1 MIYRKMEMSHN
12 ALCSTLNIIL
22 ETKMALETK
31 QNLFMGKTE
40 CI

>member
-1 MIYRKMEMSHN
+1 MGISHN
-12 ALCSTLNIIL
+12 VLCCTLNIIL

-31 QNLFMGKTE
+31 QNLFMGKAE